1 MIRFALPRSPFS
13 VPFGVRPARYL
24 TVGASLNNAAA
35 KKWERQYSRAQANF
49 EQYVQHHASKYLPFD
64 QIPEEHQKIFT
75 FKKEKK
81 KWNNI
86 LKSIATPDLKVPKSS
101 PAKKSKVQ
109 GSKVQETMKSVTE
122 KKVRKSKTQKA
133 KAQVTKL
140 VDKSSNA
147 TSTTAN
153 NPQKIKPAEN
163 TVDSSS
169 AAVTTQSSRVEMDP
183 ASAPVIEKV
192 TVDHD
197 KSAFETP
204 ESAGKA
210 EKTTVV
216 KVEEIELSESPVSV
230 KKQPDTV
237 SASTTKT
244 RVASM
249 PESDGV
255 TKNTASVS
263 PEVADTPHTLEDA
276 IIDEEKS
283 DQEMSQPDTTTKA
296 EQMTCAGMEYFYREL
311 NAKPVYI
318 RMMKNM
324 TDAEKNSFLEDQWNQ
339 LSAIA
344 KDLYG
349 DLAH

>member
-122 KKVRKSKTQKA
+122 KKARKSKTQKT

-140 VDKSSNA
+140 VSGTA

-153 NPQKIKPAEN
+153 NPQKVKPAEN

-169 AAVTTQSSRVEMDP
+169 AAATTQSSRVEMDT
-183 ASAPVIEKV
+183 ASAPVIGKV
-192 TVDHD
+192 TVDHN
-197 KSAFETP
+197 KSAYETP

-210 EKTTVV
+210 EKATGV
-216 KVEEIELSESPVSV
+216 KVKEIEHSESPVSV

-249 PESDGV
+249 PEGDGV
-255 TKNTASVS
+255 TQNTAS
-263 PEVADTPHTLEDA
+263 PEVVDTPSTLKDA
-276 IIDEEKS
+276 ITDEEKS
-283 DQEMSQPDTTTKA
+283 DQEMTQPETTIKA
-296 EQMTCAGMEYFYREL
+296 EQITCVGMEYFYREL

-324 TDAEKNSFLEDQWNQ
+324 TDAEKHSFLEDQWNQ

-349 DLAH
+349 DLAQ

>member
-49 EQYVQHHASKYLPFD
+49 EQYVQHHASKYPPFD

-75 FKKEKK
+75 FKKEQK
-81 KWNNI
+81 KWNRI
-86 LKSIATPDLKVPKSS
+86 LKSIATPDVKVPKSS

-109 GSKVQETMKSVTE
+109 GSKVQQTMKSVTE
-122 KKVRKSKTQKA
+122 EKVRKSKTQKA

-140 VDKSSNA
+140 VGKSSNA

-169 AAVTTQSSRVEMDP
+169 AAATTQSSPVEMDT

-192 TVDHD
+192 TVDD
-197 KSAFETP
+197 QSAYETP

-244 RVASM
+244 RVANL
-249 PESDGV
+249 PGSDGII
-255 TKNTASVS
+255 KNTASLS
-263 PEVADTPHTLEDA
+263 PEVVDTPSTLKDA
-276 IIDEEKS
+276 ITEQEKS
-283 DQEMSQPDTTTKA
+283 DQEMSQPETTTKA
-296 EQMTCAGMEYFYREL
+296 EQITCAGMEYFYREL

-324 TDAEKNSFLEDQWNQ
+324 TDLEKNSFLEDQWNQ

-349 DLAH
+349 DLAQ